1 MELMERL
8 LVNQIRLH
16 ILCPGMKLDLFKTK
30 KINHMKSKRLQELD
44 RSKFEIVKGE
54 PDIRGWDVRYRNG
67 EKIGSVEELILDI
80 KAKKV
85 RYMVVDL
92 DENELRLENRKIV
105 IPIGFAELD
114 SRSDDVLIPNVS
126 VDQLCSLQ
134 DYKRDVLTP
143 EFERGIS
150 STFGRKVK
158 VQPVSSNRKIEKE
171 EKRIIESDIDNDI
184 EQDFYSHEHYN
195 LDNLYKNR
203 PNREKKQRLEDSEYD
218 QGLRLW
224 EKRSEGETI
233 DTSDLTEEEREKLL
247 KYRKELYRERRY
259 RKESV

>member
-1 MELMERL
+1 
-8 LVNQIRLH
+8 
-16 ILCPGMKLDLFKTK
+16 MK
-30 KINHMKSKRLQELD
+30 NKRLQELD
-44 RSKFEIVKGE
+44 RSNFEIVKGE
-54 PDIRGWDVRYRNG
+54 PDIRGWDVRYKNG
-67 EKIGSVEELILDI
+67 EKIGSVEELIFDT
-80 KAKKV
+80 KEKKV

-92 DENELRLENRKIV
+92 DENELRLEHRKIA

-134 DYKRDVLTP
+134 DYKRDALTP

-158 VQPVSSNRKIEKE
+158 VEPVSSSRKAEKE
-171 EKRIIESDIDNDI
+171 ERRIMESDIDIDNDI
-184 EQDFYSHEHYN
+184 ESDFYSHEHYN

-203 PNREKKQRLEDSEYD
+203 SNREKRQRLQDAKYD

-224 EKRSEGETI
+224 EKRSEGEVI

-247 KYRKELYRERRY
+247 KYRRELYRERRY
-259 RKESV
+259 KEERV

>member
-1 MELMERL
+1 
-8 LVNQIRLH
+8 
-16 ILCPGMKLDLFKTK
+16 MKNT
-30 KINHMKSKRLQELD
+30 RLQELD
-44 RSKFEIVKGE
+44 RSNFEIVKGE

-67 EKIGSVEELILDI
+67 EKIGSVEELILDT

-114 SRSDDVLIPNVS
+114 GRSDDVLIPNVS

-134 DYKRDVLTP
+134 DYKRDALTP
-143 EFERGIS
+143 DFERGIS

-158 VQPVSSNRKIEKE
+158 VEPVSGSRKVEKE
-171 EKRIIESDIDNDI
+171 ERRMTETDIDNDI

-203 PNREKKQRLEDSEYD
+203 EKKQRLQDSEYD

-224 EKRSEGETI
+224 EKRSEDDVL

-247 KYRKELYRERRY
+247 KYRRELYRQRRY
-259 RKESV
+259 KKESV

>member
-1 MELMERL
+1 M
-8 LVNQIRLH
+8 
-16 ILCPGMKLDLFKTK
+16 
-30 KINHMKSKRLQELD
+30 
-44 RSKFEIVKGE
+44 
-54 PDIRGWDVRYRNG
+54 
-67 EKIGSVEELILDI
+67 
-80 KAKKV
+80 
-85 RYMVVDL
+85 
-92 DENELRLENRKIV
+92 
-105 IPIGFAELD
+105 
-114 SRSDDVLIPNVS
+114 
-126 VDQLCSLQ
+126 
-134 DYKRDVLTP
+134 
-143 EFERGIS
+143 
-150 STFGRKVK
+150 
-158 VQPVSSNRKIEKE
+158 QPVSSNRKIEKE